1 MQTSIYYE
9 HMDALNAKMEVMGL
23 PKPLRRRV
31 PPVFRSAAHKWKPM
45 HRGEKQGQY

>member
-31 PPVFRSAAHKWKPM
+31 PPVFRSAAHQWKPM